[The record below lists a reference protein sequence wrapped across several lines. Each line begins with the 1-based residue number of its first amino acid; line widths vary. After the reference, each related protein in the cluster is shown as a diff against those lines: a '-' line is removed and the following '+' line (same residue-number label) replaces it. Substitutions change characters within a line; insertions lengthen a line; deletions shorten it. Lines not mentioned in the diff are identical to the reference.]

1 MNEAKSFMVIS
12 TEYLNWLHVHFGFEH
27 PPDIYHALLFQLD
40 TYLKPYI
47 ENKLILRKELK
58 DRIKLETDLEK
69 KQVFEIQ
76 SELIKLMLNSCYG
89 FTLCNITSNKFKML
103 ENRINLPNS
112 TQRKNRLKSCIQ
124 LSDKVYLAE
133 LNKQVKEPFQTLLG
147 HVGCYILYHSK
158 IILLKRLYYLL
169 KYLNPTH
176 AQLLYMDTDS
186 AHFLVK
192 HKDFVDNVDDN
203 YKAIFQRLYNKHF
216 DSGNKISGIWVQE
229 GFFDKARY
237 IGEKSYL
244 LFNSDNSTYLAHMK
258 GLNQSFQRQFVEQN
272 IDPKHT
278 SVINYNIFQKTSD
291 FMILKT
297 SMSKNLFDNYV
308 PIKRYFVKAT
318 GSLPLTLSEPY

>member
-1 MNEAKSFMVIS
+1 
-12 TEYLNWLHVHFGFEH
+12 LNWLHVHFGFEH

-103 ENRINLPNS
+103 ENRRKLPND
-112 TQRKNRLKSCIQ
+112 TKRKNRLKSCIQ
-124 LSDKVYLAE
+124 LSDKVFLAE

-203 YKAIFQRLYNKHF
+203 YKPIFQRLYNKHF

>member
-1 MNEAKSFMVIS
+1 
-12 TEYLNWLHVHFGFEH
+12 LNWLHVHFGFEH

-58 DRIKLETDLEK
+58 DRIKLETNLEK

-103 ENRINLPNS
+103 ENRRKLPND

-124 LSDKVYLAE
+124 LSDKVFLVE

-203 YKAIFQRLYNKHF
+203 YKPIFQRLYNKHF